1 MIVERHS
8 SRRILTTHTH
18 PVREKVT
25 RIRYQ
30 RDDATL
36 NMRIQREIRM
46 FQTQRAHKT
55 ECYTQSHGDGE
66 REQEDPDSMEERGNV
81 YVLAVELGEGSES
94 KVIISGYC
102 PIFEAISIYSLI
114 HDDRDGIVE
123 DTFAEDD
130 AVQLRIDF
138 VCVED
143 GQNGYRIGS
152 GQS

>member
-1 MIVERHS
+1 
-8 SRRILTTHTH
+8 
-18 PVREKVT
+18 
-25 RIRYQ
+25 
-30 RDDATL
+30 
-36 NMRIQREIRM
+36 
-46 FQTQRAHKT
+46 
-55 ECYTQSHGDGE
+55 
-66 REQEDPDSMEERGNV
+66 MEMEN
-81 YVLAVELGEGSES
+81 ES
-94 KVIISGYC
+94 KKIPIPWKREEMYMSSPWNWERVLNRKSLSVDIVQ
-102 PIFEAISIYSLI
+102 IFEAISIYSLV